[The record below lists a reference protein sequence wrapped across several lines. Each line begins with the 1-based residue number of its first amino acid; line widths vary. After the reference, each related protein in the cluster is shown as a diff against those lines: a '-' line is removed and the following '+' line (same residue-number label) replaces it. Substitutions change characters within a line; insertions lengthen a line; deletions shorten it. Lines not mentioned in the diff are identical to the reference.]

1 MTTEN
6 TPLAPPVTPVTPV
19 TPPVAPSVPVPPAAP
34 QSLMGDLTQAAAQT
48 IVHNDNGSIQTP
60 SANTQ
65 METPWYLAEGIAG
78 QGEKPEYLLTD
89 KYKSVADQAKGYKE
103 IFDKLSAHQG
113 APQEYNLEFI
123 KETGVAIDPNQPQF
137 KAFIESSK
145 EANINQ
151 KYFQETVSKYIELE
165 KSRFPNPEEERAK
178 LGPDGAEKMNV
189 LRQWAVNTL
198 PADEAEAICYAATS
212 AAFIRA
218 IDKLRNGTQPTTT
231 PADPK
236 LIPPHLPM
244 SSVAQLNQEM
254 TDNWEKYKSDPTYRQ
269 EHLRRLEIAT
279 AAEGTRI

>member
-6 TPLAPPVTPVTPV
+6 TPVAPPPTPATPVA
-19 TPPVAPSVPVPPAAP
+19 PPVAPTVPVPPAAL
-34 QSLMGDLTQAAAQT
+34 QSLMGDLTQVAAET
-48 IVHNDNGSIQTP
+48 IVHNDDGSIQTP
-60 SANTQ
+60 SADTQ
-65 METPWYLAEGIAG
+65 MAAPWYLAEGIAG
-78 QGEKPEYLLTD
+78 QGEKPEYLKD
-89 KYKSVADQAKGYKE
+89 KFTNISEQAKAFTELESRFGGHK
-103 IFDKLSAHQG
+103 G
-113 APQEYNLEFI
+113 APEEYNLEFI
-123 KETGVAIDPNQPQF
+123 KESNVAIDPNQLHF
-137 KAFIESSK
+137 KTWLENSK
-145 EANINQ
+145 KANISQ
-151 KYFQETVSKYIELE
+151 EYLQETLNTFIGYDQ
-165 KSRFPNPEEERAK
+165 SRTPNPEEERAK

-218 IDKLRNGTQPTTT
+218 IDKWRNGTQPTTT

-279 AAEGTRI
+279 AAEGTRM